1 MAAIAVVHENE
12 RLHALDVEYRLTAVP
27 RADSGAHCWHYL
39 LWISGAAHQNF
50 GGRSRSLR
58 ERHIRCRFRL
68 TAEPVLDVAANA
80 NHRHPARSAFSQTD
94 MLADGMSGRPV
105 IPGHSFAED
114 HRRGASSPSC
124 SAIARPSTMGRA
136 RAAKYRPVTERTV
149 GRGSPAWGSGRPWMY
164 TASAPPV
171 ELAAPADL
179 TLGDVRKLRS
189 RES

>member
-114 HRRGASSPSC
+114 HRRRSILSVLFRDRAALDNGESEGGEVPPRDRAHGGSRF
-124 SAIARPSTMGRA
+124 AGLGLRPSLDVHGIGAAGGTRGAGRF
-136 RAAKYRPVTERTV
+136 
-149 GRGSPAWGSGRPWMY
+149 
-164 TASAPPV
+164 
-171 ELAAPADL
+171 
-179 TLGDVRKLRS
+179 DV
-189 RES
+189 